1 MKRMVVFLFL
11 VVAVIAMSG
20 CSSSPQELLV
30 GKWVNSEP
38 PKNRRDIF
46 RGFHFFEDGT
56 ISLLTTSGGIG
67 GSYSFVDEDKVKM
80 TMKGWMGLAGPQIYT
95 MDFSDADTL
104 VLKNV
109 TMPDMVVHL
118 RRASS

>member
-1 MKRMVVFLFL
+1 MKRMFVFLFL

-30 GKWVNSEP
+30 GKWVNAEP

-46 RGFHFFEDGT
+46 RGFQFFEDGT

-67 GSYSFVDEDKVKM
+67 GSYSIVDEDKVKM
-80 TMKGWMGLAGPQIYT
+80 TMNGWMGLAGPQIYT
-95 MDFSDADTL
+95 MDFGDADTL
-104 VLKNV
+104 VLKNI
-109 TMPDMVVHL
+109 TMPDMVVRL